1 AHNEAGTLE
10 RRAASVG
17 SAGISSDDPEAA
29 GKLQAKLESLTGGRD
44 RMKAIN
50 AAWRKAGKPRPDNAE
65 AWNSIAQT
73 LGFNVDSVR
82 LDMARDFMHRAP
94 YTYAITNIGSEIRR
108 LEQRIKDLDRAEA
121 IFEIAAPLREY
132 DVGAPSA
139 EAEAI
144 AGGIAQF
151 VRDGTALQIG
161 LGKVPDVLLRRVTD
175 RRGLRLWSGMLSD
188 GVRALAE
195 AGALDPDMRHESAVQ
210 VGTRAHYDWVAGR
223 DDFAISPC
231 ARTHDPANLAALGG
245 LVAVNGA
252 VEVDLL
258 GQANLEAVGGRMVSG
273 VGGGC
278 RFRARRRAGSRWGQH
293 HRPAGHVA
301 RRNAVAHR
309 RPAGRAGLAAATRC
323 RGGRNRTWHGRSA
336 RPAHCR
342 AGRTADRGG
351 RARAQGAT
359 GPRVARNGRGPMTGR
374 RAMRNAENAAGVAK
388 AA

>member
-1 AHNEAGTLE
+1 MGRA
-10 RRAASVG
+10 RRILVV
-17 SAGISSDDPEAA
+17 INPE
-29 GKLQAKLESLTGGRD
+29 
-44 RMKAIN
+44 MPC
-50 AAWRKAGKPRPDNAE
+50 PRHAPR
-65 AWNSIAQT
+65 IA
-73 LGFNVDSVR
+73 
-82 LDMARDFMHRAP
+82 
-94 YTYAITNIGSEIRR
+94 
-108 LEQRIKDLDRAEA
+108 LDRAEA

-151 VRDGTALQIG
+151 VGDGTALQIG

-258 GQANLEAVGGRMVSG
+258 GQANLEAVGGRMLSG
-273 VGGGC
+273 VGGAAD
-278 RFRARRRAGSRWGQH
+278 FARAAALDPVGVSIIGLPATSRGGTQS
-293 HRPAGHVA
+293 RIVA
-301 RRNAVAHR
+301 RLGGPASLPRHDVEVVVTEHGTADLRGLPIAARAERLIAVAAPEHR
-309 RPAGRAGLAAATRC
+309 AQLGHEWREKAAGL
-323 RGGRNRTWHGRSA
+323 
-336 RPAHCR
+336 
-342 AGRTADRGG
+342 
-351 RARAQGAT
+351 
-359 GPRVARNGRGPMTGR
+359 
-374 RAMRNAENAAGVAK
+374 
-388 AA
+388 